1 MIKPGD
7 VILYVPTH
15 VQQLVPPKRVK
26 RATDGSILGIYS
38 MPYSFSEHP
47 DCEVGFVTSIK
58 PGVGAYCRFWS
69 KVDPGDLRTKANSE
83 LARFED
89 LQRSSWWLQDAQKK
103 IDALCEKYEIEIRRD
118 NDS

>member
-7 VILYVPTH
+7 VVLYVPSH
-15 VQQLVPPKRVK
+15 VQQLVPSKRVM
-26 RATDGSILGIYS
+26 RATDGSIIGIHA

-58 PGVGAYCRFWS
+58 SGVGAYCRFWS
-69 KVDPGDLRTKANSE
+69 KVDPSDLRTKANSE

-89 LQRSSWWLQDAQKK
+89 LQRSSWWLQDAQEK
-103 IDALCEKYEIEIRRD
+103 IDALCEKYGIEIRRE
-118 NDS
+118 

>member
-1 MIKPGD
+1 
-7 VILYVPTH
+7 
-15 VQQLVPPKRVK
+15 
-26 RATDGSILGIYS
+26 

-69 KVDPGDLRTKANSE
+69 KVDPSDLRTKANSE

-103 IDALCEKYEIEIRRD
+103 IDALCEKYGIEIRRE
-118 NDS
+118 